1 MRACLATIAF
11 VLFSTTAIAAS
22 MLQAAPSTAPPSIFF
37 GDEATMTCGQ
47 FNRLTGRADKESA
60 LAVVDRK
67 VRSSFGA
74 DDLFSSILMGACA
87 PSRAFG

>member
-1 MRACLATIAF
+1 
-11 VLFSTTAIAAS
+11 